1 MLSLVLPTFN
11 EAANLTS
18 LIDVIDAVL
27 QGTDHEIIIV
37 DDNSPDGTW
46 KVAQTIA
53 KSRSSVRVLRRK
65 GKRGLSSA
73 VVDGFDMA
81 QGDMLAV
88 MDADGQHDASLLLG
102 LSASLKGGSDLVVGS
117 RYMDGGSVG
126 EWVRDRR
133 IISSIGTRLALLFSR
148 VTVSDPL
155 SGFFAMKA
163 SVYKKIRPAL
173 KPTGFKILLEVLAH
187 VPDGTKVAEIPLI
200 FRLRLHG
207 RSKLSLKVHFD
218 FMCQICRLALSRLI
232 SRSCVL
238 CHLFFFALVIV
249 MTFFL
254 APKAWDLRLFLSHPE
269 IRLKAAEGLRSVVDS
284 QGWLL
289 SDIDVQ
295 RVTTG
300 SLLFSYREHRRS
312 PAPPLQCELDLIT
325 SSFSCAE

>member
-11 EAANLTS
+11 EAATITS
-18 LIDVIDAVL
+18 LIDMIDGVL
-27 QGTDHEIIIV
+27 QGTPHEIIVV
-37 DDNSPDGTW
+37 DDDSPDHTW
-46 KVAQTIA
+46 KVAQDIA

-81 QGDMLAV
+81 QGDMIAV
-88 MDADGQHDASLLLG
+88 MDADGQHDASLLLA
-102 LSASLKGGSDLVVGS
+102 LSASLKAGSDLVVGS
-117 RYMDGGSVG
+117 RYIEGGSVG

-133 IISSIGTRLALLFSR
+133 IISTLGTRLALLFSHAK
-148 VTVSDPL
+148 VSDPL

-187 VPDGTKVAEIPLI
+187 VPDVTKVTEIPLI
-200 FRLRLHG
+200 FRMRLHG

-218 FMCQICRLALSRLI
+218 FLCQIVRLGFSRLL
-232 SRSCVL
+232 SRSCIL
-238 CHLFFFALVIV
+238 CHLFFFAVVIV
-249 MTFFL
+249 MTFML
-254 APKAWDLRLFLSHPE
+254 APKAWNLRLFLSKPE
-269 IRLKAAEGLRSVVDS
+269 LRLQVAEALRNVVDS
-284 QGWLL
+284 EGWLL
-289 SDIDVQ
+289 SDIDVR

-300 SLLFSYREHRRS
+300 SLLFSYREHRRN

-325 SSFSCAE
+325 SSLSCAE